1 MKLKEYLARE
11 KTGEAF
17 IEVVEWMRH
26 KRQSNIPILPHEM
39 SAKQRETILRY
50 GGYAVG
56 IKAKGVI
63 MDDVSI

>member
-26 KRQSNIPILPHEM
+26 KRQSNIPILSHEM

>member
-26 KRQSNIPILPHEM
+26 KRIQNSPVLPQEL
-39 SAKQRETILRY
+39 AARQREAILRH

-56 IKAKGVI
+56 IRAKGVN
-63 MDDVSI
+63 MGDL